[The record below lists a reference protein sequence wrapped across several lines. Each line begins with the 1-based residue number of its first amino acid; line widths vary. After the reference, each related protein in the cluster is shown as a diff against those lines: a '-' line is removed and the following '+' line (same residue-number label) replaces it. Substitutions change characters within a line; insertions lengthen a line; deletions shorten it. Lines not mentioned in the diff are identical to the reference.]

1 MIQVLGQLATHT
13 VALLLYPGL
22 VMIALFGT
30 AAESLWVRVC
40 EGRWVRPDFT
50 WRRPSPVLTTVAL
63 SAMLAAVQMSAPFNL
78 VPSDERNL
86 IIAAIALGLTVWV
99 ELALGTEMFAEP
111 GLLLVVQLC
120 WLVAVLGPAVEPQS
134 LRPQV
139 LGAVLVPSLLP
150 LKVASGI
157 LYLLCLPA
165 LLKLWPIPAP
175 GERRASRRLDAMRVL
190 CWWPYCG
197 LFATLFFPPPPDD
210 LLGLARFLGVS
221 LAVAGFCVLAGVY
234 MGRRGLDVA
243 RDVYRRAVAPFA
255 GLVLVLVAV
264 TSLLVH

>member
-63 SAMLAAVQMSAPFNL
+63 SAMLAAVQMSAAFNL

-111 GLLLVVQLC
+111 GLLLVVQVC
-120 WLVAVLGPAVEPQS
+120 WLVAVLGPAV
-134 LRPQV
+134 
-139 LGAVLVPSLLP
+139 LP

-175 GERRASRRLDAMRVL
+175 GERRASRRLDAMRAL

-197 LFATLFFPPPPDD
+197 LFATLFFPPPSDD
-210 LLGLARFLGVS
+210 LLGLARFWGVS
-221 LAVAGFCVLAGVY
+221 LAVAGVSVLAAVY
-234 MGRRGLDVA
+234 MRRRGLDVS
-243 RDVYRRAVAPFA
+243 RDFYRRAVAPFA
-255 GLVLVLVAV
+255 C
-264 TSLLVH
+264 

>member
-1 MIQVLGQLATHT
+1 MIQLLGQLATHA

-22 VMIALFGT
+22 VTIALFGT
-30 AAESLWVRVC
+30 AAESAWVRVS
-40 EGRWVRPDFT
+40 EGRWVRPEFP

-63 SAMLAAVQMSAPFNL
+63 SAMLAAAQLSAPLNL

-99 ELALGTEMFAEP
+99 ELALGTEMSAEP
-111 GLLLVVQLC
+111 GLLLLVQVC

-139 LGAVLVPSLLP
+139 LGAVLVPALLP
-150 LKVASGI
+150 LKVACGI

-165 LLKLWPIPAP
+165 LLKLWPIPVP
-175 GERRASRRLDAMRVL
+175 GERRASRRLDALRVL

-210 LLGLARFLGVS
+210 LLGLGRFLGVS
-221 LAVAGFCVLAGVY
+221 VAVALFCVLAGVY

-255 GLVLVLVAV
+255 GLVLVLVVV

>member
-22 VMIALFGT
+22 VTIALFGT
-30 AAESLWVRVC
+30 VAESVWMRVS
-40 EGRWVRPDFT
+40 EGRWLRPDFSL
-50 WRRPSPVLTTVAL
+50 RRPSPVLTTVAL

-99 ELALGTEMFAEP
+99 EVALGAELFAES
-111 GLLLVVQLC
+111 GLLLVVQVC

-165 LLKLWPIPAP
+165 LLKMWPIPAP

-221 LAVAGFCVLAGVY
+221 LAVAGFCVLAGLY
-234 MGRRGLDVA
+234 LGQRGLDVA

-255 GLVLVLVAV
+255 GLVLLLVVV

>member
-1 MIQVLGQLATHT
+1 MVQVLGQLATHT

-30 AAESLWVRVC
+30 AAESIWVRVS
-40 EGRWVRPDFT
+40 EGRWVRPDLP

-63 SAMLAAVQMSAPFNL
+63 SAMLAAVEMSAPFNL

-86 IIAAIALGLTVWV
+86 IIAVIALGFTVWV
-99 ELALGTEMFAEP
+99 EVALGSELFAEH
-111 GLLLVVQLC
+111 GLLLVVQVC

-175 GERRASRRLDAMRVL
+175 GERRATRRLDAMRVL

-197 LFATLFFPPPPDD
+197 LYATLFFPPAPDD

-221 LAVAGFCVLAGVY
+221 LAVAGFCVLAGIY
-234 MGRRGLDVA
+234 LGRRGLDVA
-243 RDVYRRAVAPFA
+243 RDLYRRGVAPFA
-255 GLVLVLVAV
+255 GMVLVLVAV

>member
-1 MIQVLGQLATHT
+1 M
-13 VALLLYPGL
+13 
-22 VMIALFGT
+22 
-30 AAESLWVRVC
+30 
-40 EGRWVRPDFT
+40 
-50 WRRPSPVLTTVAL
+50 
-63 SAMLAAVQMSAPFNL
+63 
-78 VPSDERNL
+78 
-86 IIAAIALGLTVWV
+86 
-99 ELALGTEMFAEP
+99 
-111 GLLLVVQLC
+111 
-120 WLVAVLGPAVEPQS
+120 
-134 LRPQV
+134 
-139 LGAVLVPSLLP
+139 
-150 LKVASGI
+150 
-157 LYLLCLPA
+157 LCLPA

-221 LAVAGFCVLAGVY
+221 LTVAGLCVLAGVY
-234 MGRRGLDVA
+234 MRRRGLDVA